1 MYYEVNCCGV
11 KIEPNELNYNTFRN
25 AILSLFDGSINKCY
39 LPINVPCEL
48 TVMDF
53 DGWNG
58 RRYFIYPIKLS
69 SCDDKE
75 DVIKNIYYKF
85 LPLLKTYYQTRTVS
99 HPFRIDIFIKRL
111 DKWDSDDF

>member
-53 DGWNG
+53 DG
-58 RRYFIYPIKLS
+58 
-69 SCDDKE
+69 
-75 DVIKNIYYKF
+75 
-85 LPLLKTYYQTRTVS
+85 
-99 HPFRIDIFIKRL
+99 
-111 DKWDSDDF
+111 